1 MFNIVFV
8 FNVVCSVLSDKESIR
23 DQQSSI
29 YIARWTMEH
38 SAKRTVCGEGRS
50 KSQEGNIRSGQ
61 STQYTVGLFKGSL
74 MPCNTVHF
82 LSDPYCATTDD
93 PRAEETER

>member
-8 FNVVCSVLSDKESIR
+8 FKVVCSVLSDKESIR

-38 SAKRTVCGEGRS
+38 SAKRIVCGEGRS

-74 MPCNTVHF
+74 II
-82 LSDPYCATTDD
+82 
-93 PRAEETER
+93 